1 MPVTVEPEV
10 PKSLPADGTDSSP
23 TCFVAG
29 FAATGIAGFATDAKS
44 SADTAV
50 LRVARFAIAGAAS
63 LADDVVSAEPSPVPT
78 DDFEVLF
85 AVDFV
90 VPAAEDFAA
99 NDDLVE
105 LAAEDSL
112 ETCSLENCSLETCS
126 LETCSLETC
135 SLESCS
141 EEPDS
146 TSVASA
152 TAVAVAAAPP
162 AFANHSRIV
171 SARPIDTGERWVAI
185 SGISSAWQRATMSLE
200 LTPSSLAS

>member
-1 MPVTVEPEV
+1 MPE
-10 PKSLPADGTDSSP
+10 SLPADGTASSP
-23 TCFVAG
+23 TCF
-29 FAATGIAGFATDAKS
+29 IEGFATACVADFPTDAES
-44 SADTAV
+44 SAETAV

-63 LADDVVSAEPSPVPT
+63 LAVDAASAAPSPAPT
-78 DDFEVLF
+78 DDFEALF

-99 NDDLVE
+99 DDDLVE
-105 LAAEDSL
+105 LAAED
-112 ETCSLENCSLETCS
+112 S

>member
-1 MPVTVEPEV
+1 VPVTVEPEV

-23 TCFVAG
+23 ACFVAG
-29 FAATGIAGFATDAKS
+29 FAATGIAGFATDAES

-78 DDFEVLF
+78 DDFEALF
-85 AVDFV
+85 AADFV

-99 NDDLVE
+99 DDLVE
-105 LAAEDSL
+105 LAAADSL
-112 ETCSLENCSLETCS
+112 EICSLET
-126 LETCSLETC
+126 
-135 SLESCS
+135 CS

>member
-1 MPVTVEPEV
+1 VPVTVEPEV

-29 FAATGIAGFATDAKS
+29 FAATGIAGFATDAES
-44 SADTAV
+44 SADTEV

-63 LADDVVSAEPSPVPT
+63 PADDVVSAEPSPVPT

-99 NDDLVE
+99 DDDLVE

-112 ETCSLENCSLETCS
+112 EICSLET
-126 LETCSLETC
+126 
-135 SLESCS
+135 CS

>member
-1 MPVTVEPEV
+1 VPVTVEPEV

-23 TCFVAG
+23 ACFVAG
-29 FAATGIAGFATDAKS
+29 FAATGIAGFATDAES

-99 NDDLVE
+99 DDDLVE
-105 LAAEDSL
+105 LAAED
-112 ETCSLENCSLETCS
+112 S

>member
-1 MPVTVEPEV
+1 
-10 PKSLPADGTDSSP
+10 LPADGTDSSP
-23 TCFVAG
+23 ACFVAG
-29 FAATGIAGFATDAKS
+29 FAATGIAGFATDAES

-99 NDDLVE
+99 DDLVE
-105 LAAEDSL
+105 LAAADSL
-112 ETCSLENCSLETCS
+112 EICSLETCS
-126 LETCSLETC
+126 A
-135 SLESCS
+135 
-141 EEPDS
+141 EPDS

>member
-1 MPVTVEPEV
+1 VPVTAEPEV

-29 FAATGIAGFATDAKS
+29 FAATGIAGFATDAES

-63 LADDVVSAEPSPVPT
+63 PADDVVSAEPSPVPT

-99 NDDLVE
+99 DDDLVE
-105 LAAEDSL
+105 LAAADSL
-112 ETCSLENCSLETCS
+112 EICSLET
-126 LETCSLETC
+126 
-135 SLESCS
+135 CS

>member
-23 TCFVAG
+23 ACFVAG
-29 FAATGIAGFATDAKS
+29 FAATGIAGFATDAES

-99 NDDLVE
+99 DDDLVE

-112 ETCSLENCSLETCS
+112 ETCSLEICSLET
-126 LETCSLETC
+126 
-135 SLESCS
+135 CS

-185 SGISSAWQRATMSLE
+185 SGISSA
-200 LTPSSLAS
+200 

>member
-1 MPVTVEPEV
+1 VPVTVEPEV

-63 LADDVVSAEPSPVPT
+63 LADAVVSAAPSPVPT
-78 DDFEVLF
+78 DDFEALF
-85 AVDFV
+85 AIDFV

-99 NDDLVE
+99 DDDLVE

-112 ETCSLENCSLETCS
+112 ETCSLETCSLEICSLET
-126 LETCSLETC
+126 
-135 SLESCS
+135 CS

>member
-1 MPVTVEPEV
+1 
-10 PKSLPADGTDSSP
+10 
-23 TCFVAG
+23 
-29 FAATGIAGFATDAKS
+29 
-44 SADTAV
+44 
-50 LRVARFAIAGAAS
+50 LRVARFATVGVA
-63 LADDVVSAEPSPVPT
+63 SPVVPSASPAPAPT
-78 DDFEVLF
+78 VDPAGDFDALF

-90 VPAAEDFAA
+90 AADPAEEAFAA
-99 NDDLVE
+99 VDAAFDLDALACDAEVE
-105 LAAEDSL
+105 DPAEDSV
-112 ETCSLENCSLETCS
+112 EDPVEDPVE
-126 LETCSLETC
+126 
-135 SLESCS
+135 ESTE

-146 TSVASA
+146 PSDASA

>member
-23 TCFVAG
+23 ACFVAG
-29 FAATGIAGFATDAKS
+29 FAATGIAGFATDAES

-99 NDDLVE
+99 DDDLVE

-112 ETCSLENCSLETCS
+112 ETCSLET
-126 LETCSLETC
+126 
-135 SLESCS
+135 CS

-185 SGISSAWQRATMSLE
+185 SGISSA
-200 LTPSSLAS
+200 

>member
-1 MPVTVEPEV
+1 VPVTVEPEV

-23 TCFVAG
+23 ACFVAG
-29 FAATGIAGFATDAKS
+29 FAATGIAGFATDAES

-99 NDDLVE
+99 DDDLVE

-112 ETCSLENCSLETCS
+112 ETCSLENCS